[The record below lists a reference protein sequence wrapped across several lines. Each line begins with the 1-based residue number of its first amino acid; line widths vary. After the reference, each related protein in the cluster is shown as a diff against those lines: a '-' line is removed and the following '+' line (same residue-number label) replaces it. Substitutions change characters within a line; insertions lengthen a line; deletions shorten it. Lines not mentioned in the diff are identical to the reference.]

1 MINKN
6 EEITQKSTL
15 ATCFFKIPIEEYEK
29 DMNTELAMRK
39 KKEIIHLF
47 TNFNRLRSKEE
58 FSKIAHGLHR
68 ACRKGDLGLIKIYIS
83 DLGY

>member
-29 DMNTELAMRK
+29 DMNTGLATRK
-39 KKEIIHLF
+39 KKEIIDLF
-47 TNFNRLRSKEE
+47 TNFNRFRSKEE
-58 FSKIAHGLHR
+58 SIKVNHGLYE
-68 ACRKGDLGLIKIYIS
+68 ACRKGDLDLIYIS
-83 DLGY
+83 ETIEST